1 MKITKLEHSGL
12 VVENDGALV
21 VCDPVE
27 ITEALPA
34 LENVKAVVI
43 THKHSDHF
51 QPDVLAKI
59 RANNPDA
66 KIFTTE
72 ENVANI
78 SGATA
83 VVDGD
88 IVNIEGFDL
97 RFFGANHAAIL
108 PGVIPCQNI
117 GVVINGAIA
126 NPGDSFDL
134 PPEKVDFLCVPIS
147 APWCKVPE
155 SLEYLKSVRPKY
167 AIAFHDAILSEFGS
181 MISNNWLKSTSADLR
196 VDYRVLKPG
205 ESMVI

>member
-12 VVENDGALV
+12 VVENNGALV
-21 VCDPVE
+21 ICDPVE
-27 ITEALPA
+27 IVETLPA

-59 RANNPDA
+59 RASNPNA

-88 IVNIEGFDL
+88 IVNVEGFDL

-108 PGVIPCQNI
+108 PGVVPCQNI
-117 GVVINGAIA
+117 GVVINGTIA

-155 SLEYLKSVRPKY
+155 SLDYLKSVQPKY

-181 MISNNWLKSTSADLR
+181 MISNNWLKSTSADLG

-205 ESMVI
+205 ESMEI

>member
-12 VVENDGALV
+12 VVENNGALV
-21 VCDPVE
+21 ICDPVE
-27 ITEALPA
+27 IVETLPA

-59 RANNPDA
+59 RASNPDA
-66 KIFTTE
+66 IIFTTE

-88 IVNIEGFDL
+88 IVNVEGFDL

-108 PGVIPCQNI
+108 PGVVPCQNI

-147 APWCKVPE
+147 APWCKVSE
-155 SLEYLKSVRPKY
+155 SLDYLKSVQPKY

-181 MISNNWLKSTSADLR
+181 MISNNWLKSTSADLG

-205 ESMVI
+205 ESMEI